1 VAIGE
6 GAYIGSGSV
15 ITRDVPAGAL
25 AVGRGRQVVK
35 EGWAARLTAKKHA
48 GKKRAHASD

>member
-1 VAIGE
+1 
-6 GAYIGSGSV
+6 V

-25 AVGRGRQVVK
+25 AIGRGQQVVK
-35 EGWAARLTAKKHA
+35 EGWAARLKGKKPA